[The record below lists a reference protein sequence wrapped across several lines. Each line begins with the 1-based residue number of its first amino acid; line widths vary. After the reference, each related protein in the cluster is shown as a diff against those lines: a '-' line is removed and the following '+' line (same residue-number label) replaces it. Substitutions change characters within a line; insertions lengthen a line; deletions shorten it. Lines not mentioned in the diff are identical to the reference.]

1 MLKFVM
7 TQSVCFEAL
16 EMLDGKADVFIAD
29 NGDPNAYL
37 DEMRDADAIIVRIG
51 KMDRGAIERSPKLG
65 VIGRPGVGFETVDV
79 AAATEAGIPIV
90 VTPGTNNLS
99 VAEHT
104 IALML
109 AISKNLVE
117 AHTETQKGNFQAI
130 RGAGKAFE
138 VLGKKA
144 GFIGLGAIGA
154 EAARLARALG
164 MEPLGFDS
172 FLSREKIEALGCVW
186 YEKYED
192 MLKDCDFV
200 SVHVPLTEA
209 TRNMITRE
217 HFASMKKNA
226 VVINCARGGIVN
238 EAALIEALESGLIAG
253 AGIDVFEAE
262 PPDAGN
268 PLFRTKNLVC
278 SPHSAAQT
286 REAVVAMHTMCVKG
300 CLAVLEGKKW
310 PYIAD
315 GDVYNH
321 PRWKMK

>member
-1 MLKFVM
+1 VKFVM

-16 EMLDGKADVFIAD
+16 EMLDGKAEVYVAD
-29 NGDPNAYL
+29 NGDPANYP
-37 DEMRDADAIIVRIG
+37 DEMKDADAIIVRIG
-51 KMDRGAIERSPKLG
+51 KMDRGAIEGSPKLA
-65 VIGRPGVGFETVDV
+65 VIGRPGVGFENVDV

-90 VTPGTNNLS
+90 ITPGTNNRS
-99 VAEHT
+99 VAEHA

-154 EAARLARALG
+154 ETARLAQALG
-164 MEPLGFDS
+164 MESLGFDP
-172 FLSREKIEALGCVW
+172 FLPREKIEALGCVW
-186 YEKYED
+186 YEKYEN
-192 MLKDCDFV
+192 MLKDCDFL
-200 SVHVPLTEA
+200 SVHVPLTET

-217 HFASMKKNA
+217 HFWSMKKTA

-238 EAALIEALESGLIAG
+238 EAALIEALEKGLIAG
-253 AGIDVFEAE
+253 AGIDVFETE
-262 PPDAGN
+262 PPDTGN

-286 REAVVAMHTMCVKG
+286 REAVTAMHTMCVEG
-300 CLAVLEGKKW
+300 CLAVLDGKKW
-310 PYIAD
+310 PHVAD
-315 GDVYNH
+315 GNVYNH
-321 PRWKMK
+321 PRWKGK